1 MAGPDKDHEGL
12 AAEYVL
18 GSLTLAE
25 RQQAEQLLAT
35 DAAFAALVAAWERR
49 LSPLATMLEPVP
61 VAASLR
67 GKVMA
72 ALPPP
77 AAANDNI
84 SDLRLSLSHWRS
96 FGIAAAALAAVMVGV
111 LLTRPALPPGFT
123 EGGRY
128 VAVLQTEGPGPAF
141 VASVDLAKGTISV
154 RTVNAEAPAGKSYEL
169 WAIGAGRDKPQSLG
183 VIDASY
189 RVPAAVLGKTDSA
202 ALGDTLFAV
211 TVEQAG
217 GSPTGQ
223 PTGAP
228 VFTGKLIATE

>member
-1 MAGPDKDHEGL
+1 MAGPDKEREGL
-12 AAEYVL
+12 AAEYAL
-18 GSLTLAE
+18 GSLTAAE
-25 RQQAEQLLAT
+25 RQEAEQLLAT
-35 DAAFAALVAAWERR
+35 DAAFAALVAAWEKR
-49 LSPLATMLEPVP
+49 LSPLSAALEPLP
-61 VAASLR
+61 VAPGLR
-67 GKVMA
+67 DKVMA

-77 AAANDNI
+77 AAANDNM

-96 FGIAAAALAAVMVGV
+96 FGIAATALAAVMAGV
-111 LLTRPALPPGFT
+111 LVTRPTLPPGFGD
-123 EGGRY
+123 GGRY

-154 RTVNAEAPAGKSYEL
+154 RTVNAQAPAGKSYEL

-189 RVPAAVLGKTDSA
+189 KVPAGVLGKTDSA

-211 TVEQAG
+211 TVEQQG

-223 PTGAP
+223 PTSAP